1 MKTYALTRSPR
12 FWTVLLAA
20 LMLAWSAVPAVQAQ
34 VAPSRTYTPGA
45 FDEVEI
51 HGSALVRLTQGAVDQ
66 VVVEGDEDLQGE
78 VRLDVRDGRL
88 NVRQSGSWKFWS
100 TRRLRL
106 SVTLRDLKRLS
117 ISGAADVLAPQ
128 PMKLGKVLIDVSGS
142 GLVRFDKLQAQEL
155 RFSVFGAGDGQFAG
169 AVEQL
174 AVTVSGKSDFRG
186 EDLRTQVGRIAVS
199 GLGDIRVW
207 AERELAI
214 GISGVGRVDYWGSPE
229 LTRRT
234 PGLATIS
241 ARGAKAA
248 AP

>member
-1 MKTYALTRSPR
+1 MKTHALTRSTR
-12 FWTVLLAA
+12 VWTVLLAT
-20 LMLAWSAVPAVQAQ
+20 LMLAWSAVPAVHAQ

-45 FDEVEI
+45 FDEVEV
-51 HGSALVRLTQGAVDQ
+51 HGSAVVRLLQGAVDQ

-100 TRRLRL
+100 PRRLQL
-106 SVTLRDLKRLS
+106 IVTLRDLKRLS
-117 ISGAADVLAPQ
+117 ISGAADVLAAQ

-155 RFSVFGAGDGQFAG
+155 RFSVLGAGVGQFAG
-169 AVEQL
+169 AVDQL
-174 AVTVSGKSDFRG
+174 AITVSGKSDFRG
-186 EDLRTQVGRIAVS
+186 EDLRAQVGRITVS
-199 GLGDIRVW
+199 GLGDVTVW

-214 GISGVGRVDYWGSPE
+214 SISGIGRVDYWGLPE
-229 LTRRT
+229 VTRRT
-234 PGLATIS
+234 PGYATIS